1 MQRIDWEWLMFVC
14 ICNAIRECDLREAAR
29 QCCSSGSEAI
39 YARLGHEPQCRQCLD
54 EADQVIAE
62 ERARLRSLELAQ
74 A

>member
-1 MQRIDWEWLMFVC
+1 MYIC

-54 EADQVIAE
+54 EADEVIAE
-62 ERARLRSLELAQ
+62 ERARAQPRELMRA
-74 A
+74 